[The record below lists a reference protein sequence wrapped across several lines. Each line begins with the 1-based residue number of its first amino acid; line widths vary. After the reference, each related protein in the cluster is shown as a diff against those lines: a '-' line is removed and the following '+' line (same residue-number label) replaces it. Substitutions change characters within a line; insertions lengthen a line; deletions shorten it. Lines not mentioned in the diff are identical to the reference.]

1 MKQVD
6 EEKLCGFF
14 LSRELPVFCDL
25 FLDSTAIALENFFT
39 LRNLAKMGCM
49 QRGLIAVKWGKTHFF
64 LNTFLV
70 NYNVNNRGND
80 NKNIFI
86 IILIIMCII
95 FIIIIIIIIN
105 DYIQNEQ
112 KDKRNTFQ

>member
-1 MKQVD
+1 MKQ
-6 EEKLCGFF
+6 EKLCGFF

-70 NYNVNNRGND
+70 
-80 NKNIFI
+80 
-86 IILIIMCII
+86 IIMSII
-95 FIIIIIIIIN
+95 EAMIIKI
-105 DYIQNEQ
+105 
-112 KDKRNTFQ
+112 FSLSS